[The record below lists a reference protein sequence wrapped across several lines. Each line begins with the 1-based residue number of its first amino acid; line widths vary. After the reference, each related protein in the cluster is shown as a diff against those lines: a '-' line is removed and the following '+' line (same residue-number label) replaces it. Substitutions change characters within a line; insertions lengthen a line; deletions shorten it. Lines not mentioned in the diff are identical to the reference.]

1 MDASGIFTHCH
12 CEPLSSFSC
21 FVNGVAQKG
30 FRESFFNFSPYLL
43 FCSSEISFHCCW
55 FAIDG
60 IFLGPYNSCSCL
72 CLYSF
77 LGTLT
82 LKAGFFSMKSLG
94 LIFFSICYVWTCFF
108 CKMCTCWFH
117 RIFIFFFP
125 LIAFVSVASGW
136 GSFSV
141 LPFHLYTSL

>member
-94 LIFFSICYVWTCFF
+94 LIFFLFATFGLVSFVKCVLVG
-108 CKMCTCWFH
+108 
-117 RIFIFFFP
+117 FIVFSFFF
-125 LIAFVSVASGW
+125 FR
-136 GSFSV
+136 
-141 LPFHLYTSL
+141 